1 MSFSPLIYDFNRTI
15 RSKTVI
21 IISAILII
29 ISVGFIYL
37 FYSSSASL
45 PPIVPEPN
53 DAYSL
58 VKEGEGYSLY
68 LFIFNKY
75 GDPLPNVEVK
85 VGIYNVSSMPYYTP
99 SKLILSY
106 SNYTDSKGIA
116 KFKFNVTEETFYV
129 EYNITKGAIRLHKA
143 FMVITTTN
151 ITKAYALPKI
161 NFVLDPSDPSLLNII
176 VFYVESGGQKPNYN
190 IYFRHYI
197 LNITGPPT
205 SSHPEEKQWEYLG
218 KLDDYYKIFKVGIK
232 IPSNDAEVVAEVQF
246 RNDEGDVIFSLKDSK
261 IISVPQTIFVDP
273 VELVQSFTTSI
284 FSMFVSLM
292 AILVA
297 YNLYGKDKILGI
309 LEYVISK
316 PVTRLG
322 LALSR
327 YTSMILAISLAIF
340 INYLL
345 IYLYILYLMGESI
358 SWNILISTILALIVE
373 AAAFIGIILVFS
385 HITKSTGVLLAIGIV
400 MFLILGFFWG
410 IIVIAIA
417 AAFGISLGSAEF
429 IKLSIMLGYLNP
441 IQYPSLVYY
450 YVLNR
455 VTAFGGF
462 SSLIN
467 PEEYGIT
474 LTNLTIG
481 GIAWSLI
488 PLIIFLYLAKTRD

>member
-1 MSFSPLIYDFNRTI
+1 MSFSPLIYDFNRTL

-37 FYSSSASL
+37 FYSFSASS
-45 PPIVPEPN
+45 PFIIPELN
-53 DAYSL
+53 NMYSL
-58 VKEGEGYSLY
+58 VKEEDGYSLY
-68 LFIFNKY
+68 VFVYNRY
-75 GDPLPNVEVK
+75 GEPLQNAEVK
-85 VGIYNVSSMPYYTP
+85 ISIYNTSTQTPNTP
-99 SKLILSY
+99 SKIIY
-106 SNYTDSKGIA
+106 SSTNYTDAKGIA
-116 KFKFNVTEETFYV
+116 KLKFNVDEKKFYV
-129 EYNITKGAIRLHKA
+129 FYNVTRGQIIANSFSVDTSEGTIKVQSPNLA
-143 FMVITTTN
+143 
-151 ITKAYALPKI
+151 
-161 NFVLDPSDPSLLNII
+161 FVLDSSDPSLLNI
-176 VFYVESGGQKPNYN
+176 VTFYVETGGQKPNYN
-190 IYFRHYI
+190 VYFRYYVI
-197 LNITGPPT
+197 NITGPGPRPQ
-205 SSHPEEKQWEYLG
+205 PEEKQWEYLG

-232 IPSNDAEVVAEVQF
+232 IPSSNAEIRAEVQF
-246 RNDEGDVIFSLKDSK
+246 RNDEEK
-261 IISVPQTIFVDP
+261 IIAYSIRSVNVATFQTISP
-273 VELVQSFTTSI
+273 VELAQIFTTNI
-284 FSMFVSLM
+284 FSTFVSLM
-292 AILVA
+292 AILAA

-322 LALSR
+322 LAISR
-327 YTSMILAISLAIF
+327 YASMILAISLAIF

-441 IQYPSLVYY
+441 VEYPSLVYY

-481 GIAWSLI
+481 GLAWSLI